1 MATTIKITPV
11 VKGDESKRFNTVISS
26 SKTNKISE
34 EKKAKIFS
42 LVSKVMA
49 KKHNKWIYPI
59 LLFHY

>member
-11 VKGDESKRFNTVISS
+11 VKGKESEKFNAAIAT

-34 EKKAKIFS
+34 EKKEKIFS

-49 KKHNKWIYPI
+49 RKA
-59 LLFHY
+59 